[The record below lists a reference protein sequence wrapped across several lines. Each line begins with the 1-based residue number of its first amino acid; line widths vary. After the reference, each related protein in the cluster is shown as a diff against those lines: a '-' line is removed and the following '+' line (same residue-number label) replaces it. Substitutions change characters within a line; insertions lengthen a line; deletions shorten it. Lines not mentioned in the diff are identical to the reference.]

1 MLTHYFIKPSTID
14 RIRASW
20 LAPHIERYV
29 ERLHTRGYQAR
40 SVIRAVPLL
49 CAFGD
54 FARAHG
60 ARDPAGAR
68 AWVEAFV
75 AARVARRGDSWPSA
89 GARAGYERDLRRPV
103 QRLLQLA
110 LEGDFPPSGARSQ
123 RPFPFHD
130 QAPGFVAY
138 LRDERGLRPATV
150 THYAHW
156 LRRFEAQLA

>member
-1 MLTHYFIKPSTID
+1 M
-14 RIRASW
+14 
-20 LAPHIERYV
+20 
-29 ERLHTRGYQAR
+29 
-40 SVIRAVPLL
+40 
-49 CAFGD
+49 
-54 FARAHG
+54 
-60 ARDPAGAR
+60 
-68 AWVEAFV
+68 
-75 AARVARRGDSWPSA
+75 
-89 GARAGYERDLRRPV
+89 

-156 LRRFEAQLA
+156 LRRFEAQLAQPDAPPLPEWDGPAIEAFVQAAAAGLSRSSGTSLGATVRVFLRYCAREG